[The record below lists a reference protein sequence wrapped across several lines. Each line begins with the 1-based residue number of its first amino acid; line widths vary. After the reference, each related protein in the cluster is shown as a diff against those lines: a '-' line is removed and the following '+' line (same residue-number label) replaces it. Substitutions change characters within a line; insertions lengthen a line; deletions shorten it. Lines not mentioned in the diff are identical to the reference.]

1 MNIVFKLNLSPH
13 CQASEEM
20 HRIKKAGQLLVRK
33 NVSMEDTYLQKLQPF
48 LDKNN
53 GNLSAAIRDAI
64 ELADSALKGHESVED
79 ALGFFIDEATKYPAI
94 RDSLIESGE
103 CILIS
108 QLSFRW
114 LIENLDGILVADELV
129 SELFNPYRIKN
140 VSELL
145 EYLNTRSRNLGW
157 GIEASF
163 SKWEEDRTE
172 VIIIEHGDPSL
183 RSFLA
188 EIISIF
194 LARYLNLDVSF
205 VHRKSNSIQ
214 IFLKEYISETN
225 VPPGIRKNFGV
236 LDSTFKE
243 IKSRPDFW
251 TSLVE
256 RYRLQRYERV
266 NLNKDVFEI
275 FLSGEVPDMTSFF
288 EASAGKPI
296 REIPLGELYIICK
309 ELILSTQIV
318 SDIERT
324 IEGEKMDLKIRHKFS
339 NENVI
344 LKLVELFS
352 KIFREAGHMFEVRIV
367 SNLII
372 FKFAEIC

>member
-1 MNIVFKLNLSPH
+1 MSAKN
-13 CQASEEM
+13 CQQKVVSKIILYKEAETF
-20 HRIKKAGQLLVRK
+20 LVRK
-33 NVSMEDTYLQKLQPF
+33 NVSMEDKYLQKLQPF

-64 ELADSALKGHESVED
+64 ELADAVLQGHESVEGALEYFKED
-79 ALGFFIDEATKYPAI
+79 ARKYPAI
-94 RDSLIESGE
+94 RNSLIENGE

-108 QLSFRW
+108 QLSFSW
-114 LIENLDGILVADELV
+114 LIENTEGILVADELV

-145 EYLNTRSRNLGW
+145 EYLNARSRSLGW

-163 SKWEEDRTE
+163 NKSEEDRTE
-172 VIIIEHGDPSL
+172 VVTLQHGDPSL
-183 RSFLA
+183 RAFVA
-188 EIISIF
+188 ELVSIF
-194 LARYLNLDVSF
+194 LGCYLNLDVSY

-214 IFLKEYISETN
+214 IFLKEHVSENNIS
-225 VPPGIRKNFGV
+225 PGIRKNFGV

-251 TSLVE
+251 ISLVE
-256 RYRLQRYERV
+256 RYRLERYERV
-266 NLNKDVFEI
+266 NLNRCLFEA
-275 FLSGEVPDMTSFF
+275 FLSGEIPDVTSLF
-288 EASAGKPI
+288 ETSAGKPI
-296 REIPLGELYIICK
+296 REIPLCGLFIICK
-309 ELILSTQIV
+309 ELISSTQIA

-324 IEGEKMDLKIRHKFS
+324 IEGGKMDLKIRHQFS
-339 NENVI
+339 DEKAI

-352 KIFREAGHMFEVRIV
+352 KIFRAADRMFEVKTV

-372 FKFAEIC
+372 FRFADVC